1 MRLLVILALLYL
13 GYRLFKA
20 LVLPQKSTR
29 RTRGEEGLTEI
40 DDVMVKDPFCGTYF
54 PQQKAVKGVLKGKTY
69 YFCSTECRDKFL
81 ESASKGK

>member
-54 PQQKAVKGVLKGKTY
+54 PEHKAVKGVVEGKTY
-69 YFCSTECRDKFL
+69 YFCSTECRDRFL
-81 ESASKGK
+81 ESASKAK